1 MAKNIVVCCD
11 GTGNEFVADNNSNV
25 VKLYSTLIIN
35 ADQRAYYHPGVGTMG
50 APTAHGF
57 VEKQWSRLV
66 GLGFGGGLLDQV
78 GWAYQF
84 LMNAYEDGDRIYL
97 FGFSRGAYTVRA
109 VAGMLHMYG
118 LLCPGNEGLIPYIAR
133 MFAQHTRRHGGMKET
148 FDVAHEF
155 KQTFSRDCLIHFVGV
170 WDTVSSVGWIYDPL
184 VLPYSA
190 RNPIM
195 ITGRHAVS
203 IDERRCFFL
212 SNLWGRPYGPH
223 EREYRVD
230 QNIRQVWFAGVHS
243 DVGGSYSEKES
254 GLSKI
259 TLEWMLA
266 EAVTAGLL
274 VDPARAATVL
284 GKVPGNT
291 YAPPGA
297 AAQIHNSLQGPW
309 WLLEFLPHRYY
320 DRTSNRTRWRIPLGA
335 RRQIPDHS
343 LIHQSVIDR
352 MNSVPDYCP
361 PNLPPEDKG
370 NIEPWNRFPAAIA
383 AGARF

>member
-25 VKLYSTLIIN
+25 VKLYGTLIIN

-84 LMNAYEDGDRIYL
+84 LMNAYENGARIYL

-109 VAGMLHMYG
+109 LAGMLHMYG
-118 LLCPGNEGLIPYIAR
+118 LLCPGNEGLIPYITR
-133 MFAQHTRRHGGMKET
+133 MFAQHTRRHGGMKDT
-148 FDVAHEF
+148 FEVAHEF
-155 KQTFSRDCLIHFVGV
+155 KKTFSRDCLIHFVGV
-170 WDTVSSVGWIYDPL
+170 WDAVSSVGWIYDPL

-203 IDERRCFFL
+203 IGERRCFFL
-212 SNLWGRPYGPH
+212 SNLWGRPYRPN

-243 DVGGSYSEKES
+243 DVV
-254 GLSKI
+254 
-259 TLEWMLA
+259 
-266 EAVTAGLL
+266 AVIPRRERIIEDHTR
-274 VDPARAATVL
+274 VD
-284 GKVPGNT
+284 
-291 YAPPGA
+291 
-297 AAQIHNSLQGPW
+297 
-309 WLLEFLPHRYY
+309 
-320 DRTSNRTRWRIPLGA
+320 A
-335 RRQIPDHS
+335 RRSRH
-343 LIHQSVIDR
+343 
-352 MNSVPDYCP
+352 
-361 PNLPPEDKG
+361 G
-370 NIEPWNRFPAAIA
+370 RF
-383 AGARF
+383 AG